1 MQCRL
6 YGTSIGGGD
15 VNYDSGEKLSIY
27 SLVFEQVVMMPL
39 PYHCFL
45 PQAEII
51 RPSRKREAQM
61 AETNVADAL
70 IEYLSS
76 RGVVNI
82 FGVLAHTSF
91 AVGDAI
97 ARRPHMKFINA
108 QHEGGAGNMALG
120 YARATKKPAVCLVSA
135 GGGATNIVTPVA
147 QAHKESVPL
156 FVISSDID
164 TAAAAKS
171 PYSSFHGMEHVRLF
185 QPITK
190 QSAKL
195 ERIEELGSLL
205 DSLFR
210 QTTRGRQGPVFLI
223 VPEDLQH
230 AHLPEPLSFTPR
242 AEPVAPAIDATAA
255 RSAVD
260 LLLQA
265 KTPVVLA
272 GTGVDWAG
280 AREEVRELAELLSL
294 PVAVSYTAKG
304 VFPENHPLAL
314 GCLGFGSRPYS
325 RKFFQEADLILAL
338 GATFS
343 EGTTMRFGHEII
355 PGNAKIVQID
365 TDPDELGSNYPTAL
379 SIQADAKVALRAII
393 DEVKKRQSKPAGNR
407 SRAEA
412 IKQAKEAWKNDVE
425 RKPANNGLTYES
437 VMRTL
442 NDLLTGNEILT
453 TSGMTGD
460 TLRGI
465 DAVNPIIHAG
475 EFRAIGTALATAMGV
490 KLGRPEARVVCVTG
504 DGSFMMEQQE
514 LATAAYHKIPI
525 FVLILRNNAYGG
537 MKRDQ
542 MKSYDGRIIGTEL
555 FIPDLPR
562 LSELY
567 GAKGFAVTK
576 KDQLKPVFQQA
587 LATDESVV
595 VDVKLD

>member
-1 MQCRL
+1 MTQ
-6 YGTSIGGGD
+6 
-15 VNYDSGEKLSIY
+15 
-27 SLVFEQVVMMPL
+27 
-39 PYHCFL
+39 
-45 PQAEII
+45 
-51 RPSRKREAQM
+51 
-61 AETNVADAL
+61 TNVADTL
-70 IEYLSS
+70 VEYLSS
-76 RGVVNI
+76 KNVRHI

-91 AVGDAI
+91 AIGDAI

-120 YARATKKPAVCLVSA
+120 YARATKQPAVCLVSA

-147 QAHKESVPL
+147 QAYKESVPL

-164 TAAAAKS
+164 TAASAKGTF
-171 PYSSFHGMEHVRLF
+171 SSFHGMEHVRLF

-195 ERIEELGSLL
+195 ERVEELGSLL
-205 DSLFR
+205 DSLFK

-230 AHLPEPLSFTPR
+230 AHLPEPLSFAAN
-242 AEPVAPAIDATAA
+242 AEPVAPAMDARAA
-255 RSAVD
+255 QAAVD

-265 KTPVVLA
+265 KAPVVLA
-272 GTGVDWAG
+272 GTGIDWAG

-325 RKFFQEADLILAL
+325 RKFFQASDLILAL

-355 PGNAKIVQID
+355 PEKAKIIQID
-365 TDPDELGSNYPTAL
+365 TDPKELGRNYPAEL
-379 SIQADAKVALRAII
+379 AIQADAKIALRAII
-393 DEVKKRQSKPAGNR
+393 DEVKKRQ
-407 SRAEA
+407 
-412 IKQAKEAWKNDVE
+412 Q
-425 RKPANNGLTYES
+425 KPANGARAQEIQKAKQAWKAELDQNAEKGGLTYAS
-437 VMRTL
+437 VMKAL
-442 NDLLTGNEILT
+442 NELLTGKEILT

-465 DAVNPIIHAG
+465 DAVTPIIHAG

-490 KLGRPEARVVCVTG
+490 KLGRPDARVICVTG

-514 LATAAYHKIPI
+514 LATATYHKIPV

-542 MKSYDGRIIGTEL
+542 IKSYEGRVIGTEL
-555 FIPDLPR
+555 FIPDLPK
-562 LSELY
+562 LAELY
-567 GAKGFAVTK
+567 GAKGYSVTRK
-576 KDQLKPVFQQA
+576 EDLKPVFQKA
-587 LATDESVV
+587 LASDDFVV

>member
-1 MQCRL
+1 
-6 YGTSIGGGD
+6 
-15 VNYDSGEKLSIY
+15 
-27 SLVFEQVVMMPL
+27 
-39 PYHCFL
+39 
-45 PQAEII
+45 
-51 RPSRKREAQM
+51 
-61 AETNVADAL
+61 
-70 IEYLSS
+70 
-76 RGVVNI
+76 
-82 FGVLAHTSF
+82 
-91 AVGDAI
+91 
-97 ARRPHMKFINA
+97 
-108 QHEGGAGNMALG
+108 
-120 YARATKKPAVCLVSA
+120 
-135 GGGATNIVTPVA
+135 
-147 QAHKESVPL
+147 VPL

-164 TAAAAKS
+164 TAASAKG
-171 PYSSFHGMEHVRLF
+171 PFSSFHGMEHVRLF

-195 ERIEELGSLL
+195 ERVEELGSLL

-230 AHLPEPLSFTPR
+230 ASLPEPLSFAPT
-242 AEPVAPAIDATAA
+242 AEPVAPAMDASAA
-255 RSAVD
+255 QAAVD

-265 KTPVVLA
+265 KAPVVLA

-280 AREEVRELAELLSL
+280 ARDEVRELAELLSL

-314 GCLGFGSRPYS
+314 GCLGLGSRPYA
-325 RKFFQEADLILAL
+325 RKFFQESDLILAL

-355 PGNAKIVQID
+355 PEKAKIVQID
-365 TDPDELGSNYPTAL
+365 TDPEELGSNYPTAL
-379 SIQADAKVALRAII
+379 SIQADAKIALRAII
-393 DEVKKRQSKPAGNR
+393 DGVKSRQPKLNGA
-407 SRAEA
+407 RAQA
-412 IKQAKEAWKNDVE
+412 IQQAKQTWKAE
-425 RKPANNGLTYES
+425 LEQKTANGGLTYES
-437 VMRTL
+437 VMRAL
-442 NDLLTGNEILT
+442 NELLTGNEILT

-490 KLGRPEARVVCVTG
+490 KLGRPDARVICVTG

-514 LATAAYHKIPI
+514 LATATYHKIPI

-542 MKSYDGRIIGTEL
+542 MKTYGGRVIGTEL

-562 LSELY
+562 LAELY
-567 GAKGFAVTK
+567 GAKGFAVTRK
-576 KDQLKPVFQQA
+576 EELKTVFQQA
-587 LATDESVV
+587 LAADDFVV

>member
-1 MQCRL
+1 MA
-6 YGTSIGGGD
+6 GTNI
-15 VNYDSGEKLSIY
+15 
-27 SLVFEQVVMMPL
+27 
-39 PYHCFL
+39 
-45 PQAEII
+45 
-51 RPSRKREAQM
+51 
-61 AETNVADAL
+61 ADTL

-76 RGVVNI
+76 RGVENI

-91 AVGDAI
+91 AIGDAI
-97 ARRPHMKFINA
+97 AKRPHMRFVNT

-135 GGGATNIVTPVA
+135 GGGATNIVTAVA

-164 TAAAAKS
+164 TAASAKG
-171 PYSSFHGMEHVRLF
+171 PFSSFHGMEHVRLF

-230 AHLPEPLSFTPR
+230 AHLPEPLSFAKT
-242 AEPVAPAIDATAA
+242 AEPVAPATDAGAA
-255 RSAVD
+255 QTAVD

-272 GTGVDWAG
+272 GTGVDWAD

-314 GCLGFGSRPYS
+314 GCLGFGSRPYA
-325 RKFFQEADLILAL
+325 RKFFQESDLILAL

-355 PGNAKIVQID
+355 PEKAKIVQID
-365 TDPDELGSNYPTAL
+365 TDPAELGSNYPTAL

-393 DEVKKRQSKPAGNR
+393 DEVKKRQPKAETNGGR
-407 SRAEA
+407 TEA
-412 IKQAKEAWKNDVE
+412 IQKAKQAWKNE
-425 RKPANNGLTYES
+425 IEQKTANGGLTYES
-437 VMRTL
+437 VMRAL
-442 NDLLTGNEILT
+442 NELLKGNEILT

-490 KLGRPEARVVCVTG
+490 KLGRPDARVICVTG

-514 LATAAYHKIPI
+514 LATATYHKIPV

-542 MKSYDGRIIGTEL
+542 MKSYEGRVIGTEL
-555 FIPDLPR
+555 FIPDLPK
-562 LSELY
+562 LAELY
-567 GAKGFAVTK
+567 GAKGFAVTRK
-576 KDQLKPVFQQA
+576 EELKPVFQQA
-587 LATDESVV
+587 LASDEFVV

>member
-1 MQCRL
+1 
-6 YGTSIGGGD
+6 
-15 VNYDSGEKLSIY
+15 
-27 SLVFEQVVMMPL
+27 
-39 PYHCFL
+39 
-45 PQAEII
+45 
-51 RPSRKREAQM
+51 M

-76 RGVVNI
+76 RGVENI

-91 AVGDAI
+91 AIGDAI
-97 ARRPHMKFINA
+97 ARRPHMKLINA

-120 YARATKKPAVCLVSA
+120 YARVTKKPAVCLVSA
-135 GGGATNIVTPVA
+135 AGGATNIVTAVA

-156 FVISSDID
+156 FVVSSDID
-164 TAAAAKS
+164 TAAYSKGR
-171 PYSSFHGMEHVRLF
+171 YSSFHGMEHVRLF

-190 QSAKL
+190 QSARL
-195 ERIEELGSLL
+195 ERVEELGPLM
-205 DSLFR
+205 DSLYR
-210 QTTRGRQGPVFLI
+210 QSTRGRQGPVFLI

-230 AHLPEPLSFTPR
+230 TALPEPLSFAPS
-242 AEPVAPAIDATAA
+242 AEPVAPAMDADAA
-255 RSAVD
+255 KAAVD
-260 LLLQA
+260 LLLEA

-272 GTGVDWAG
+272 GTGVDWAN
-280 AREEVRELAELLSL
+280 ARDEVRELAELLAL
-294 PVAVSYTAKG
+294 PVAVSYTGKG

-325 RKFFQEADLILAL
+325 RKFFQQADLILAL

-355 PGNAKIVQID
+355 PEKAKIVQID
-365 TDPDELGSNYPTAL
+365 TDPDELGRNYPSAL
-379 SIQADAKVALRAII
+379 SITADAKVALRAII
-393 DEVKKRQSKPAGNR
+393 DEVKKRQAKPANG

-412 IKQAKEAWKNDVE
+412 IKQAKNAWRNDVE
-425 RKPANNGLTYES
+425 QKPANQGLTYES
-437 VMRTL
+437 VMKAL
-442 NDLLTGNEILT
+442 NELLTGNEILT

-465 DAVNPIIHAG
+465 DAINPIVHAG

-490 KLGRPEARVVCVTG
+490 KLGRPDARAICVTG

-525 FVLILRNNAYGG
+525 FVLILRNNSYGG

-542 MKSYDGRIIGTEL
+542 IKTYGGRIIGTEL
-555 FIPDLPR
+555 FIPDLPK
-562 LSELY
+562 LAELY
-567 GAKGFAVTK
+567 GAKGFAVRK
-576 KDQLKPVFQQA
+576 KEELKPVFQQA
-587 LATDESVV
+587 LASDEFVV

>member
-1 MQCRL
+1 MSQ
-6 YGTSIGGGD
+6 T
-15 VNYDSGEKLSIY
+15 
-27 SLVFEQVVMMPL
+27 
-39 PYHCFL
+39 
-45 PQAEII
+45 
-51 RPSRKREAQM
+51 
-61 AETNVADAL
+61 TVADAL

-76 RGVVNI
+76 RGVVNV

-91 AVGDAI
+91 AIGDAI
-97 ARRPHMKFINA
+97 ARRPHMKFVNA

-120 YARATKKPAVCLVSA
+120 YARATKKPAICLVSA

-195 ERIEELGSLL
+195 ERIEELGSMLE
-205 DSLFR
+205 SLFR
-210 QTTRGRQGPVFLI
+210 QATRGRQGPVFFI

-230 AHLPEPLSFTPR
+230 AHLPEPLSFMPR
-242 AEPVAPAIDATAA
+242 AEPVAPAMDPAA
-255 RSAVD
+255 VRSAVN
-260 LLLQA
+260 LLLEA
-265 KTPVVLA
+265 KAPVVLA

-280 AREEVRELAELLSL
+280 AHEELCELAEWLSS

-304 VFPENHPLAL
+304 VFPESHPLAL

-325 RKFFQEADLILAL
+325 RKFFQGADLILAL

-355 PGNAKIVQID
+355 PANAKIVQID
-365 TDPDELGSNYPTAL
+365 IDPDELGSNYPTAL
-379 SIQADAKVALRAII
+379 SIQADAKVALRAMI
-393 DEVKKRQSKPAGNR
+393 DELKKRQSKPAENG

-412 IKQAKEAWKNDVE
+412 IQQAKEAWKNEVE
-425 RKPANNGLTYES
+425 RKPTNNGLTYES
-437 VMRTL
+437 VMRAL
-442 NDLLTGNEILT
+442 NELLTGNEILT

-465 DAVNPIIHAG
+465 DAVNLIIHAG

-490 KLGRPEARVVCVTG
+490 KLGRPDARVICVTG

-514 LATAAYHKIPI
+514 LATMAYHKIPI

-542 MKSYDGRIIGTEL
+542 IKSYNGRIIGTEL

-562 LSELY
+562 LAELY
-567 GAKGFAVTK
+567 GAKGVAVTK
-576 KDQLKPVFQQA
+576 KEQLKPAFQDA
-587 LATDESVV
+587 LSRDEFVV

>member
-1 MQCRL
+1 
-6 YGTSIGGGD
+6 
-15 VNYDSGEKLSIY
+15 
-27 SLVFEQVVMMPL
+27 
-39 PYHCFL
+39 
-45 PQAEII
+45 
-51 RPSRKREAQM
+51 M
-61 AETNVADAL
+61 AESNVADTL
-70 IEYLSS
+70 VEYLSS
-76 RGVVNI
+76 RGVRNI

-91 AVGDAI
+91 AIGDAI
-97 ARRPHMKFINA
+97 AKRPHMRFVNA

-135 GGGATNIVTPVA
+135 GGGATNIVTAVA

-164 TAAAAKS
+164 TAASAKGS
-171 PYSSFHGMEHVRLF
+171 YSSFHGMEHVRLF

-195 ERIEELGSLL
+195 ERVEELGSLL

-230 AHLPEPLSFTPR
+230 AHLPEPLSFAPT
-242 AEPVAPAIDATAA
+242 AEPVAPAMDAAA
-255 RSAVD
+255 AHAAVD

-265 KTPVVLA
+265 RTPVVLA

-314 GCLGFGSRPYS
+314 GCLGFGSRPYA
-325 RKFFQEADLILAL
+325 RKFFQESDLILAL

-343 EGTTMRFGHEII
+343 EGTTMRFGREII
-355 PGNAKIVQID
+355 PENAKIVQID

-393 DEVKKRQSKPAGNR
+393 DGVKSRQPKTVANGA
-407 SRAEA
+407 RAQA
-412 IKQAKEAWKNDVE
+412 IQQAKQAWKNDVE
-425 RKPANNGLTYES
+425 QRSASGGLNYES
-437 VMRTL
+437 VMKVL
-442 NDLLTGNEILT
+442 NELLTGNEILT

-490 KLGRPEARVVCVTG
+490 KLARPEARVICVTG

-514 LATAAYHKIPI
+514 LATASYHKIPL

-542 MKSYDGRIIGTEL
+542 IKTYGGRVIGTEL

-562 LSELY
+562 LAELY
-567 GAKGFAVTK
+567 GAKGFSVTRK
-576 KDQLKPVFQQA
+576 EDLKPVFQQA
-587 LATDESVV
+587 LAADEFTV

>member
-1 MQCRL
+1 
-6 YGTSIGGGD
+6 
-15 VNYDSGEKLSIY
+15 
-27 SLVFEQVVMMPL
+27 
-39 PYHCFL
+39 
-45 PQAEII
+45 
-51 RPSRKREAQM
+51 M

-70 IEYLSS
+70 VEYLSS
-76 RGVVNI
+76 RGVENI

-91 AVGDAI
+91 AIGDAI
-97 ARRPHMKFINA
+97 AKRPHMKFINA

-135 GGGATNIVTPVA
+135 GGGATNIVTAVA
-147 QAHKESVPL
+147 QAQKESVPL

-164 TAAAAKS
+164 TAASAKS

-230 AHLPEPLSFTPR
+230 ENLPEPLSFAPT
-242 AEPVAPAIDATAA
+242 AEPVAPAMDAAAA
-255 RSAVD
+255 RVAVD

-265 KTPVVLA
+265 NTPVVLA

-280 AREEVRELAELLSL
+280 AREEVRELAELLSM

-314 GCLGFGSRPYS
+314 GCLGFGSRPYA
-325 RKFFQEADLILAL
+325 RKFFQESDLILAL

-355 PGNAKIVQID
+355 PEKAKIVQID
-365 TDPDELGSNYPTAL
+365 TDPDELGGNYPTTL
-379 SIQADAKVALRAII
+379 SIQADAKIALRAII
-393 DEVKKRQSKPAGNR
+393 DDVRKRQPKPASNGE
-407 SRAEA
+407 RAKT
-412 IKQAKEAWKNDVE
+412 IQQAKQAWKNEVE

-437 VMRTL
+437 VMREL
-442 NDLLTGNEILT
+442 NEQLTGNEILT

-490 KLGRPEARVVCVTG
+490 KLGRPDARVICVTG

-514 LATAAYHKIPI
+514 LATATYHKIPI

-542 MKSYDGRIIGTEL
+542 MKTYGGRVIGTEL
-555 FIPDLPR
+555 FIPDLPK
-562 LSELY
+562 LAELY

-576 KDQLKPVFQQA
+576 KEELKPVFQQA
-587 LATDESVV
+587 LASDEFVV

>member
-1 MQCRL
+1 MAQTNL
-6 YGTSIGGGD
+6 ADT
-15 VNYDSGEKLSIY
+15 
-27 SLVFEQVVMMPL
+27 VV
-39 PYHCFL
+39 
-45 PQAEII
+45 
-51 RPSRKREAQM
+51 
-61 AETNVADAL
+61 
-70 IEYLSS
+70 EYLSS
-76 RGVVNI
+76 RNVRHI

-91 AVGDAI
+91 AIGDAI
-97 ARRPHMKFINA
+97 AKRPHMRFVNA

-120 YARATKKPAVCLVSA
+120 YARATKQPAVCLVSA

-147 QAHKESVPL
+147 QAYKESVPL

-164 TAAAAKS
+164 TAASAKGTF
-171 PYSSFHGMEHVRLF
+171 SSFHGMEHVRLF

-195 ERIEELGSLL
+195 ERVEELGSLL
-205 DSLFR
+205 DSLFK

-230 AHLPEPLSFTPR
+230 AHLPEPLSFAPT
-242 AEPVAPAIDATAA
+242 AEPVAPAMDSRAA
-255 RSAVD
+255 QAAVD
-260 LLLQA
+260 LLFQA

-272 GTGVDWAG
+272 GTGVDWSG

-325 RKFFQEADLILAL
+325 RKFVQSSDLILAL

-343 EGTTMRFGHEII
+343 EGTTMRFGHEIV
-355 PGNAKIVQID
+355 PERAKIIQID
-365 TDPDELGSNYPTAL
+365 IDPKELGRNYPAEL
-379 SIQADAKVALRAII
+379 AIQADAKTALRAII
-393 DEVKKRQSKPAGNR
+393 DEVKKRHPKPPADGGR
-407 SRAEA
+407 SLEIQQA
-412 IKQAKEAWKNDVE
+412 KQAWKAELDQ
-425 RKPANNGLTYES
+425 KAAKGGLTYDS
-437 VMRTL
+437 VMKAL
-442 NDLLTGNEILT
+442 NELLTGKEILT

-465 DAVNPIIHAG
+465 DAVTPIIHAG

-490 KLGRPEARVVCVTG
+490 KIGRPDARVICVTG

-514 LATAAYHKIPI
+514 LATATYHKIPV

-542 MKSYDGRIIGTEL
+542 IKSYEGRVIGTEL
-555 FIPDLPR
+555 FIPDLSK
-562 LSELY
+562 LAELY
-567 GAKGFAVTK
+567 GAKGYSVTRK
-576 KDQLKPVFQQA
+576 EDLKPVFQKA
-587 LATDESVV
+587 LASDDFVV

>member
-1 MQCRL
+1 
-6 YGTSIGGGD
+6 
-15 VNYDSGEKLSIY
+15 
-27 SLVFEQVVMMPL
+27 
-39 PYHCFL
+39 
-45 PQAEII
+45 
-51 RPSRKREAQM
+51 M

-70 IEYLSS
+70 VEYLSS
-76 RGVVNI
+76 RGVENI

-91 AVGDAI
+91 AIGDAI
-97 ARRPHMKFINA
+97 AKRPPMKFINA

-135 GGGATNIVTPVA
+135 GGGATNIVTAVA
-147 QAHKESVPL
+147 QAQKESVPL

-164 TAAAAKS
+164 TAASAKS
-171 PYSSFHGMEHVRLF
+171 PYSSFHGLEHVRLF

-195 ERIEELGSLL
+195 ERIDELGSLL

-210 QTTRGRQGPVFLI
+210 QTMRGRQGPVFLI

-230 AHLPEPLSFTPR
+230 ETLPEPLSFAPT
-242 AEPVAPAIDATAA
+242 AEPVAPAMDSAAA
-255 RSAVD
+255 RVAVD

-265 KTPVVLA
+265 KAPVVLA

-280 AREEVRELAELLSL
+280 AREEVRELAELLSM

-304 VFPENHPLAL
+304 VFPESHPLAL
-314 GCLGFGSRPYS
+314 GCLGFGSRPYA
-325 RKFFQEADLILAL
+325 RKFFQESDLILAL

-355 PGNAKIVQID
+355 PEKAKIVQID
-365 TDPDELGSNYPTAL
+365 TDPDELGSNYPTTL
-379 SIQADAKVALRAII
+379 SIQADARIALRAII
-393 DEVKKRQSKPAGNR
+393 DDVRKRQPKPAPNGE
-407 SRAEA
+407 RAET
-412 IKQAKEAWKNDVE
+412 IQQAKQAWKNEVE
-425 RKPANNGLTYES
+425 QKPANNGLTYES
-437 VMRTL
+437 VMREL
-442 NDLLTGNEILT
+442 NEQLTGNEILT

-490 KLGRPEARVVCVTG
+490 KLGRPGARVICVTG

-514 LATAAYHKIPI
+514 LATATYHKIPI

-542 MKSYDGRIIGTEL
+542 MKTYGGRVIGTEL
-555 FIPDLPR
+555 FIPDLPK
-562 LSELY
+562 LAELY
-567 GAKGFAVTK
+567 GAKGLAVTRK
-576 KDQLKPVFQQA
+576 EELKPVFQQA
-587 LATDESVV
+587 LASDEFVV

>member
-1 MQCRL
+1 
-6 YGTSIGGGD
+6 
-15 VNYDSGEKLSIY
+15 
-27 SLVFEQVVMMPL
+27 
-39 PYHCFL
+39 
-45 PQAEII
+45 
-51 RPSRKREAQM
+51 M
-61 AETNVADAL
+61 AETNVADTL
-70 IEYLSS
+70 VEYLSS
-76 RGVVNI
+76 KNVRHI

-91 AVGDAI
+91 AIGDAV
-97 ARRPHMKFINA
+97 AKRPHMSFINA

-135 GGGATNIVTPVA
+135 GGGATNIVTAVA

-164 TAAAAKS
+164 TAASTKG

-195 ERIEELGSLL
+195 ERVEELGSLL
-205 DSLFR
+205 DALFR

-230 AHLPEPLSFTPR
+230 ENLPEPLSFTPT
-242 AEPVAPAIDATAA
+242 AEPVAPAMDAGAA
-255 RSAVD
+255 QAAVD
-260 LLLQA
+260 FLLQA

-325 RKFFQEADLILAL
+325 RKFFQESDLILAL

-355 PGNAKIVQID
+355 PERAKIIQID
-365 TDPDELGSNYPTAL
+365 TDPEELGSNYPTAL
-379 SIQADAKVALRAII
+379 SIQADAKIALRAII
-393 DEVKKRQSKPAGNR
+393 DGVKSRQPKANGA
-407 SRAEA
+407 RAQA
-412 IKQAKEAWKNDVE
+412 IQQAKQAWKKDLDE
-425 RKPANNGLTYES
+425 KTAKSGLSYDS
-437 VMRTL
+437 VMKVL
-442 NDLLTGNEILT
+442 NELLTGNEILT

-465 DAVNPIIHAG
+465 DAVTPIIHAG

-490 KLGRPEARVVCVTG
+490 KLGRPDARVICVTG

-514 LATAAYHKIPI
+514 LATATYHKIPV

-542 MKSYDGRIIGTEL
+542 MKTYGGRIIGTEL

-562 LSELY
+562 LAELY
-567 GAKGFAVTK
+567 GAKGIAVTRK
-576 KDQLKPVFQQA
+576 EELKPVFQQA
-587 LATDESVV
+587 LATDEFVV

>member
-1 MQCRL
+1 
-6 YGTSIGGGD
+6 
-15 VNYDSGEKLSIY
+15 
-27 SLVFEQVVMMPL
+27 
-39 PYHCFL
+39 
-45 PQAEII
+45 
-51 RPSRKREAQM
+51 M
-61 AETNVADAL
+61 AETNVADTL
-70 IEYLSS
+70 VEYLSS
-76 RGVVNI
+76 RGVRDI

-91 AVGDAI
+91 AIGDAI
-97 ARRPHMKFINA
+97 AKRPHMRFVNA

-135 GGGATNIVTPVA
+135 GGGATNIVTAVA

-164 TAAAAKS
+164 TAASAKGA
-171 PYSSFHGMEHVRLF
+171 YSSFHGMEHVRLF

-195 ERIEELGSLL
+195 ERVEELGTLL
-205 DSLFR
+205 DTLFR

-230 AHLPEPLSFTPR
+230 ENLPEPLSFAPT
-242 AEPVAPAIDATAA
+242 AELVAPAIDTAA
-255 RSAVD
+255 ARVAVD

-280 AREEVRELAELLSL
+280 AREEVRELAELISM

-314 GCLGFGSRPYS
+314 GCLGFGSRPYA
-325 RKFFQEADLILAL
+325 RKFFQESDLILAL

-355 PGNAKIVQID
+355 PEKAKIVQID

-379 SIQADAKVALRAII
+379 SIQADAKIAMRAII
-393 DEVKKRQSKPAGNR
+393 DEVKKRQSKPAANG
-407 SRAEA
+407 SKAEA
-412 IKQAKEAWKNDVE
+412 LQQAKQVWKTDVNE
-425 RKPANNGLTYES
+425 KTAKAGLTYES
-437 VMRTL
+437 VMKTL
-442 NDLLTGNEILT
+442 NELLTGNEILT

-490 KLGRPEARVVCVTG
+490 KLGRPDARVICVTG

-514 LATAAYHKIPI
+514 LATATYHKIPI

-542 MKSYDGRIIGTEL
+542 MKTYGGRIIGTEL
-555 FIPDLPR
+555 FIPDLVK
-562 LSELY
+562 LAELY
-567 GAKGFAVTK
+567 GAKGFAVTRK
-576 KDQLKPVFQQA
+576 EELKPVFQQA
-587 LATDESVV
+587 LASDDFVV